1 MMPNIVD
8 GGDTGGLMRYLV
20 GPGRANEHVE
30 PHLVAGSRTIMNRWG
45 DWSELSLAQASEIA
59 NYLDSFMHETE
70 RFVSGPIRKFDPEMG
85 KTRVADYGPNHVWHC
100 SLSLSP
106 DEGPLSEDKWAAIAR
121 DFMDEMEFTAAS
133 GKAECRWVA
142 IHHGTSK
149 NGGDHIHIAA
159 NIVREDGTRWNSWND
174 QPRSQRTCNM
184 LEHKYGLRIVE
195 SREHARSSKCD
206 SAQALNAARRAGKH
220 VTDRAAL
227 ESRLRAASKAATSEV
242 DFIARARGLGV
253 RLRPRFAKGRTDVVV
268 GYSAALHTKP
278 GVKTQWYAGGSIAR
292 DLTLRALRDRWPDTI
307 ESATDAVG
315 AWQDA
320 WKGMPLGG
328 GRRAYTRE
336 EWLGYKRGLDIY
348 RNQLSNVDPTDR
360 LGLANATNDVAG
372 LLAAAAQQPDLSDEM
387 RGALDYCARQVGRS
401 GQLKH
406 RPAHKSGT
414 SPWVVLG
421 ARLLSTAVTPKNSE
435 VSYALALVATME
447 LVKALADLYRQARQ
461 ANTAA
466 AMLRDT
472 QAVYERVRMEAPY
485 LQATTQLQ
493 AEPVPLQQDT
503 LPAPTTTPEPIL
515 SPEQII
521 EPAVARASVGE
532 EAEIERIGQ
541 RRPWLATSQGFTKPT
556 EHSDSRTNHSHRD
569 YMSELRQ
576 SLFQTPAQA
585 QASEN
590 QGTQQEQTS
599 TSGTDASEAGKR
611 SKPPLPGIGEIPQ
624 IKKVDHPTRH
634 PNMPTWQPPER
645 GRGRSR

>member
-8 GGDTGGLMRYLV
+8 GGDMGGLMRYLV
-20 GPGRANEHVE
+20 GPGRANEHTE
-30 PHLVAGSRTIMNRWG
+30 PHLVAGSRTIMKRWG
-45 DWSELSLAQASEIA
+45 DWSELSTAQAGEIA
-59 NYLDSFMHETE
+59 RYLDSFMNETD
-70 RFVSGPIRKFDPEMG
+70 RTSRGPIRKFDPAAG
-85 KTRVADYGPNHVWHC
+85 RTRVTDYGANHVWHC

-106 DEGPLSEDKWAAIAR
+106 DEGPLSEEKWAAIAR
-121 DFMDEMEFTAAS
+121 DFMDQMEFTSAC
-133 GKAECRWVA
+133 GKSECRWVA
-142 IHHGTSK
+142 IHHGASK

-159 NIVREDGTRWNSWND
+159 NIIREDGTKWNNWND
-174 QPRSQRTCNM
+174 QPRSQRACNA

-195 SREHARSSKCD
+195 GREHNRSSKCD

-242 DFIARARGLGV
+242 DFIARARNLGV

-307 ESATDAVG
+307 ESATDAVA

-320 WKGMPLGG
+320 WKGMPLGS
-328 GRRAYTRE
+328 GRCSYTRE
-336 EWLGYKRGLDIY
+336 EWLGHKRGLEIY
-348 RNQLSNVDPTDR
+348 RDQLSNVDPTDR
-360 LGLANATNDVAG
+360 LALADATNDVAG

-401 GQLKH
+401 AQLKH
-406 RPAHKSGT
+406 RPVQHSGT

-421 ARLLSTAVTPKNSE
+421 AQLLSTAITPKNSE

-447 LVKALADLYRQARQ
+447 LVKALADLYVQAQ
-461 ANTAA
+461 QTNTAA

-472 QAVYERVRMEAPY
+472 RGVYERVRMEAPH
-485 LQATTQLQ
+485 LQAFTQLQ

-503 LPAPTTTPEPIL
+503 LPEITTQPEPPL

-521 EPAVARASVGE
+521 EPVAAQASVGD
-532 EAEIERIGQ
+532 EAESERIRQ
-541 RRPWLATSQGFTKPT
+541 RRPWLATPQGFTKPT
-556 EHSDSRTNHSHRD
+556 EHGDNPDGNSHRD
-569 YMSELRQ
+569 YIAEMYQNLTTTGDSAGSDE
-576 SLFQTPAQA
+576 TP
-585 QASEN
+585 
-590 QGTQQEQTS
+590 
-599 TSGTDASEAGKR
+599 KR
-611 SKPPLPGIGEIPQ
+611 ERPPLPGIGEVPQ
-624 IKKVDHPTRH
+624 IKKVGPTRH
-634 PNMPTWQPPER
+634 PNIPTWLPPER

>member
-20 GPGRANEHVE
+20 GPGRANEHTE
-30 PHLVAGSRTIMNRWG
+30 PHLVAGSSTIMNRWG
-45 DWSELSLAQASEIA
+45 DWSELSIAQASEIA

-70 RFVSGPIRKFDPEMG
+70 RFPRGPIRKFDPEMG
-85 KTRVADYGPNHVWHC
+85 KTRVVDYGPNHVWHC

-133 GKAECRWVA
+133 GKSECRWVA

-159 NIVREDGTRWNSWND
+159 NIIREDGTRWNFWND
-174 QPRSQRTCNM
+174 QPRSQRACNT
-184 LEHKYGLRIVE
+184 LEHKYELRIVE

-206 SAQALNAARRAGKH
+206 SAKALNAAARAGKQ

-227 ESRLRAASKAATSEV
+227 ESRLRAASKAATNEV
-242 DFIARARGLGV
+242 DFIARARSLGV

-292 DLTLRALRDRWPDTI
+292 DLTLSALRDRWPDTI

-328 GRRAYTRE
+328 GRRSYTRE
-336 EWLGYKRGLDIY
+336 EWLGHKRGLEIFRDE
-348 RNQLSNVDPTDR
+348 LSKVDPTDR
-360 LGLANATNDVAG
+360 LALANATNDVAG

-401 GQLKH
+401 AQLKQ
-406 RPAHKSGT
+406 RPMQHGGT

-421 ARLLSTAVTPKNSE
+421 AQLLSTAITPKNSE

-447 LVKALADLYRQARQ
+447 LVKALADLYVQAQ
-461 ANTAA
+461 QTNTAT

-472 QAVYERVRMEAPY
+472 RGVYERVRMEAPH
-485 LQATTQLQ
+485 LQAFTQLQ
-493 AEPVPLQQDT
+493 AAPVPLQQDT
-503 LPAPTTTPEPIL
+503 LPEIKTEPEPVL

-521 EPAVARASVGE
+521 EPVAAQANVGE
-532 EAEIERIGQ
+532 HSHEAENERIRQ
-541 RRPWLATSQGFTKPT
+541 HRPWLATPQGFTKPT
-556 EHSDSRTNHSHRD
+556 EHGDTPDGNSHRD
-569 YMSELRQ
+569 YIAEMY
-576 SLFQTPAQA
+576 QTLTANDDTANSDETPKH
-585 QASEN
+585 
-590 QGTQQEQTS
+590 
-599 TSGTDASEAGKR
+599 KR
-611 SKPPLPGIGEIPQ
+611 PPLPGIGEVPQ
-624 IKKVDHPTRH
+624 MKKVDHPTRH

>member
-20 GPGRANEHVE
+20 GSGRANEHSE
-30 PHLVAGSRTIMNRWG
+30 PHLVAGSSTIMNRWG

-70 RFVSGPIRKFDPEMG
+70 RFVRGPIRKFDPEMG
-85 KTRVADYGPNHVWHC
+85 KTRVVDYGPNHVWHC

-121 DFMDEMEFTAAS
+121 DFMDEMEFTTAS
-133 GKAECRWVA
+133 GKSECRWVA

-174 QPRSQRTCNM
+174 QPRSQRACNT

-206 SAQALNAARRAGKH
+206 SAQALNAAAREGKH

-292 DLTLRALRDRWPDTI
+292 DLTLRALRERWPDTI
-307 ESATDAVG
+307 ESATDAVA

-328 GRRAYTRE
+328 GRRSYTRE
-336 EWLGYKRGLDIY
+336 EWLGHKRGLEIY
-348 RNQLSNVDPTDR
+348 RDELSKVDPTDR
-360 LGLANATNDVAG
+360 LALANATNDVAG
-372 LLAAAAQQPDLSDEM
+372 LLAAAAHQGDLSDEM

-401 GQLKH
+401 AQLKQ
-406 RPAHKSGT
+406 RPAQKSGT

-421 ARLLSTAVTPKNSE
+421 AHLLSTAITPKNSE

-447 LVKALADLYRQARQ
+447 LVKTLADLYRQAQ
-461 ANTAA
+461 QTNTAA
-466 AMLRDT
+466 AMLRDA
-472 QAVYERVRMEAPY
+472 QAVYERVRMEAPH
-485 LQATTQLQ
+485 LHAFTQLH
-493 AEPVPLQQDT
+493 AEQVPLQQDA
-503 LPAPTTTPEPIL
+503 LPEAATTPQPAL

-521 EPAVARASVGE
+521 EPALADVSVGE
-532 EAEIERIGQ
+532 PAREAERERIGQ
-541 RRPWLATSQGFTKPT
+541 RNPWLATPPGFTSPTEQRDKPT
-556 EHSDSRTNHSHRD
+556 GNAYRD
-569 YMSELRQ
+569 YIAEMYQNVTANSDTTN
-576 SLFQTPAQA
+576 SDDT
-585 QASEN
+585 
-590 QGTQQEQTS
+590 T
-599 TSGTDASEAGKR
+599 KR
-611 SKPPLPGIGEIPQ
+611 ERPPLPGIGQIPQ
-624 IKKVDHPTRH
+624 IKKVGPTRH
-634 PNMPTWQPPER
+634 PNMPPTWLPPKR
-645 GRGRSR
+645 GQSRSR

>member
-8 GGDTGGLMRYLV
+8 GGDMGGLMRYLV
-20 GPGRANEHVE
+20 GPGRANEHTE
-30 PHLVAGSRTIMNRWG
+30 PHLVAGSRTIMKRWG
-45 DWSELSLAQASEIA
+45 DWSELSTAQAGEIA
-59 NYLDSFMHETE
+59 RYLDSFMNETD
-70 RFVSGPIRKFDPEMG
+70 RTSRGPIRKFDPAAG
-85 KTRVADYGPNHVWHC
+85 RTRVTDYGANHVWHC

-106 DEGPLSEDKWAAIAR
+106 DEGPLSEEKWAAIAR
-121 DFMDEMEFTAAS
+121 DFMDQMEFTSAC
-133 GKAECRWVA
+133 GKSECRWVA
-142 IHHGTSK
+142 IHHGASK

-159 NIVREDGTRWNSWND
+159 NIIREDGTKWNNWND
-174 QPRSQRTCNM
+174 QPRSQRVCNA

-195 SREHARSSKCD
+195 GREHARSSKCD

-242 DFIARARGLGV
+242 DFIARARNLGV

-307 ESATDAVG
+307 ESATDAVA

-328 GRRAYTRE
+328 GRRSYTRE
-336 EWLGYKRGLDIY
+336 EWLGHKRGLEIY
-348 RNQLSNVDPTDR
+348 RDELSKVDPTDR
-360 LGLANATNDVAG
+360 LALANATNDVAG

-401 GQLKH
+401 AQLKQ
-406 RPAHKSGT
+406 RPAQKSGT

-421 ARLLSTAVTPKNSE
+421 AHLLSTAITPKNSE

-447 LVKALADLYRQARQ
+447 LVKTLADLYRQAQ
-461 ANTAA
+461 QTNTAA
-466 AMLRDT
+466 AMLRDA
-472 QAVYERVRMEAPY
+472 QAVYERVRMEAPH
-485 LQATTQLQ
+485 LRAFTQLH
-493 AEPVPLQQDT
+493 AEQVPLQQDA
-503 LPAPTTTPEPIL
+503 LPEAATTPQPAL

-521 EPAVARASVGE
+521 EPALADVSVGE
-532 EAEIERIGQ
+532 PAREAERERIGQ
-541 RRPWLATSQGFTKPT
+541 RNPWLGTPPGFTSPTEQRDKPT
-556 EHSDSRTNHSHRD
+556 GNAYRD
-569 YMSELRQ
+569 YIAEMYQNLTTTGDSAGSDE
-576 SLFQTPAQA
+576 TP
-585 QASEN
+585 
-590 QGTQQEQTS
+590 
-599 TSGTDASEAGKR
+599 KR
-611 SKPPLPGIGEIPQ
+611 ERPPLPGIGEVPQ
-624 IKKVDHPTRH
+624 IKKVGPTRH
-634 PNMPTWQPPER
+634 PNIPTWLPPER